1 MNDTVNIFMCGN
13 SGVGD
18 GIILAALSLVK
29 HSDRVINLIIGTMDL
44 SNIDVR
50 YTPVSRADADTVEKI
65 LTERNP
71 DSRVTLVDMGRE
83 FRREMSGSKNLESSY
98 TPYAML
104 RLLADLF
111 PMPEKLLYID
121 CDVLF
126 ARDVSLLWDT
136 DVSDYHLAGV
146 RDHYGRWFINPNYI
160 NSGVMLWNLKKMRED
175 GVLAACR
182 ELCVK
187 KKMLFFDQDAINKYA
202 KRKLYLPSRF
212 NDQHGYKKNTV
223 IQHFSMYIKWIP
235 FRTEAV
241 KPWQPELMHSRLG
254 LYEYD
259 DIIEKWREIKS
270 NG

>member
-13 SGVGD
+13 SGVRD
-18 GIILAALSLVK
+18 GMILAALSLVK
-29 HSDRVINLIIGTMDL
+29 HSSRRINLIIGTMQLCDL
-44 SNIDVR
+44 DPR
-50 YTPVSRADADTVEKI
+50 YTPVLPADAELVERV
-65 LTERNP
+65 LREGNP
-71 DSRVTLVDMGRE
+71 ESRVTLVDMGAE
-83 FRREMSGSKNLESSY
+83 FCRLMLGSKNLGSSY

-104 RLLADLF
+104 RLLADLY

-126 ARDVSLLWDT
+126 ADDVGLLWDT
-136 DVSDYHLAGV
+136 DVSGYHLAGV
-146 RDHYGRWFINPNYI
+146 RDYYGRWFINPGYI
-160 NSGVMLWNLKKMRED
+160 NSGVMLWNLKRMRED
-175 GVLAACR
+175 GVLEACR

-187 KKMLFFDQDAINKYA
+187 KKMLFFDQTAINKYA

-212 NDQHGYKKNTV
+212 NDQHGLKKNTV

-259 DIIEKWREIKS
+259 DIIEKWRDLSK
-270 NG
+270 